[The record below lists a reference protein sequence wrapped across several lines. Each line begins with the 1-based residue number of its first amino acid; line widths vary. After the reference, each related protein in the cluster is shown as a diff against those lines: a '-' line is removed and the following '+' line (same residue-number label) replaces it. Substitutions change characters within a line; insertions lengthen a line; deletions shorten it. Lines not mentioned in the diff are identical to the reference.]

1 MKPDIRVLLVVLSLV
16 MLPGCLGLGSTVNE
30 ATTDGVWEMPDE
42 GQWPQLDLGERA
54 RTTPTLEIYDDCAV
68 LLDDLK
74 DALWEQTLVEIDQN
88 AYWNWAEPE
97 FMMRGEVWLADD
109 VAMEMDGAMP
119 EASANVG
126 NTGGTAPSSSG
137 GEDRSGT
144 YSGTNNQESG
154 VDEADFLKFDGHHFY
169 MINNDHLV
177 ILGVPEHGNVTL
189 VADMELEGQP
199 LQMMKE
205 GDKLVIISSINSWNI
220 PSGDPLR
227 GIMQTDDGNW
237 RSSNLVKYTVIDIT
251 NRSEPN
257 VGREIFIEGSH
268 ETARMVNG
276 TVRSVS
282 HMWSYIPGISS
293 YPSLPDGYWSIESWE
308 DRMDIWNASVYEL
321 IDENQ
326 AIIETLTLADFAPQ
340 MHQRNAD
347 GTISSYTSDS
357 GDCSEFSG
365 SADGVG
371 RGFTSIMTVDLL
383 SEEFSSEVDHIASS
397 WVEVYA
403 SGDMMVLAEPANDWW
418 WFWRNNDYEDA
429 TNIHAFDIS
438 VEGETSYIG
447 SGRVVGTV
455 QDQFSMSE
463 HNGDIRV
470 ASTTDAWGRWWLTE
484 GGEWE
489 VIEPQ
494 NHITVLDASIGASS
508 IISQTGRGPLQ
519 EIGHLGGIAEGERIW
534 SARFV
539 GDLAY
544 LVTFR
549 NMDPLWTIDLSDPEN
564 PTILGE
570 LEVPGVSTYIH
581 PLSNGDLLTIG
592 MPGGEEGLGLDW
604 SMTQLSLFN
613 LSDLTNPTLADTQQL
628 TPAYLDDDCTSIR
641 YCGWSWSY
649 SEATYE
655 HKAFTY
661 WEPAGLLAVPLS
673 THRYVYDTI
682 EKDGRTYSYSGYE
695 YVSKLMLIDVDM
707 DNRTLSLHGE
717 IDHSSFYNEDNGVN
731 GWWGGDSN
739 VRRSVFMADYVY
751 AFSSAGVS
759 VTSYADMNTT
769 AMLEL
774 PGYEVSNSAYYHDDV
789 VMTEDTGDGDSG
801 ESTSGSEGSPPEED
815 G

>member
-1 MKPDIRVLLVVLSLV
+1 MKTDARVPILLVALLL
-16 MLPGCLGLGSTVNE
+16 LPGCLNSIVDE
-30 ATTDGVWEMPDE
+30 IDDMVIWEMSPE
-42 GQWPQLDLGERA
+42 GEWPQLILGERT
-54 RTTPTLEIYDDCAV
+54 RTTPTLETYEDCTV
-68 LLDDLK
+68 LLEDLK

-88 AYWNWAEPE
+88 AYWNWANPWMFGGIWME
-97 FMMRGEVWLADD
+97 DD
-109 VAMEMDGAMP
+109 MLMDGAVP
-119 EASANVG
+119 EASMDADGGSNS
-126 NTGGTAPSSSG
+126 GGTAPSSSG
-137 GEDRSGT
+137 SEDRSGT
-144 YSGTNNQESG
+144 YSETNNQESG

-169 MINNDHLV
+169 MINNNHLV
-177 ILGVPEHGNVTL
+177 IIGVPEHGNVTL
-189 VADMELEGQP
+189 VSDTELEGQP

-205 GDKLVIISSINSWNI
+205 GDSLVIISSINSWNI
-220 PSGDPLR
+220 PSNDPLR
-227 GIMQTDDGNW
+227 SIMQTEDGNW
-237 RSSNLVKYTVIDIT
+237 RSTNLVKYTVIDIT
-251 NRSEPN
+251 NRSDPT

-282 HMWSYIPGISS
+282 HMWSYIPGIQT
-293 YPSLPDGYWSIESWE
+293 YPSLPDDYWNTEDWE
-308 DRMDIWNASVYEL
+308 ERMNLWNASVEDL

-326 AIIETLTLADFAPQ
+326 AAINSLTLADFAPQ

-347 GTISSYTSDS
+347 GTISSYSSGS

-383 SEEFSSEVDHIASS
+383 SAEFSSEVDHIASS

-447 SGRVVGTV
+447 SGRVTGTV

-463 HNGDIRV
+463 YNGDIRV
-470 ASTTDAWGRWWLTE
+470 ASTTDSWGRWWLTE
-484 GGEWE
+484 DGEWE

-494 NHITVLDASIGASS
+494 NHITILRGDDAGSLDELS
-508 IISQTGRGPLQ
+508 
-519 EIGHLGGIAEGERIW
+519 HLGGIAEGERIW

-539 GDLAY
+539 GDMAY

-549 NMDPLWTIDLSDPEN
+549 NVDPLWTIDLSDPAN

-592 MPGGEEGLGLDW
+592 MPGGENGLGLDW

-613 LSDLTNPTLADTQQL
+613 LSDLTNPTLADTQLL
-628 TPAYLDDDCTSIR
+628 TPGYTDDNCATIWS
-641 YCGWSWSY
+641 CGWSWSS

-661 WEPAGLLAVPLS
+661 WEAAGLLAVPLS
-673 THRYVYDTI
+673 THRWVYDTI
-682 EKDGRTYSYSGYE
+682 EIDGRMYSYSGYE

-707 DNRTLSLHGE
+707 ENRTLSLHGE
-717 IDHSSFYNEDNGVN
+717 IDHSSFYNDGNGVS
-731 GWWGGDSN
+731 GWWSGDSD
-739 VRRSVFMADYVY
+739 VRRSVFMGDYVY

-774 PGYEVSNSAYYHDDV
+774 PGYETSTSPYYYDDGDWE
-789 VMTEDTGDGDSG
+789 TEDGDSG
-801 ESTSGSEGSPPEED
+801 ESSSSEGSPPKEE

>member
-1 MKPDIRVLLVVLSLV
+1 
-16 MLPGCLGLGSTVNE
+16 
-30 ATTDGVWEMPDE
+30 
-42 GQWPQLDLGERA
+42 
-54 RTTPTLEIYDDCAV
+54 
-68 LLDDLK
+68 
-74 DALWEQTLVEIDQN
+74 
-88 AYWNWAEPE
+88 
-97 FMMRGEVWLADD
+97 
-109 VAMEMDGAMP
+109 
-119 EASANVG
+119 
-126 NTGGTAPSSSG
+126 
-137 GEDRSGT
+137 
-144 YSGTNNQESG
+144 
-154 VDEADFLKFDGHHFY
+154 
-169 MINNDHLV
+169 
-177 ILGVPEHGNVTL
+177 
-189 VADMELEGQP
+189 
-199 LQMMKE
+199 
-205 GDKLVIISSINSWNI
+205 
-220 PSGDPLR
+220 
-227 GIMQTDDGNW
+227 
-237 RSSNLVKYTVIDIT
+237 
-251 NRSEPN
+251 
-257 VGREIFIEGSH
+257 
-268 ETARMVNG
+268 
-276 TVRSVS
+276 
-282 HMWSYIPGISS
+282 
-293 YPSLPDGYWSIESWE
+293 
-308 DRMDIWNASVYEL
+308 
-321 IDENQ
+321 
-326 AIIETLTLADFAPQ
+326 
-340 MHQRNAD
+340 
-347 GTISSYTSDS
+347 
-357 GDCSEFSG
+357 
-365 SADGVG
+365 
-371 RGFTSIMTVDLL
+371 
-383 SEEFSSEVDHIASS
+383 
-397 WVEVYA
+397 
-403 SGDMMVLAEPANDWW
+403 
-418 WFWRNNDYEDA
+418 
-429 TNIHAFDIS
+429 
-438 VEGETSYIG
+438 
-447 SGRVVGTV
+447 
-455 QDQFSMSE
+455 MSE
-463 HNGDIRV
+463 YNGDIRV
-470 ASTTDAWGRWWLTE
+470 ASTTDSWGRWWLTE

-494 NHITVLDASIGASS
+494 NHITVLSPSTNSTNVVGVITEQRFL
-508 IISQTGRGPLQ
+508 QTVS
-519 EIGHLGGIAEGERIW
+519 HLGGIAEGERIW

-789 VMTEDTGDGDSG
+789 VMTEDTEDGDSG

>member
-1 MKPDIRVLLVVLSLV
+1 MKTDARVPILLVALLL
-16 MLPGCLGLGSTVNE
+16 LPGCLSSIVDEIEDTVI
-30 ATTDGVWEMPDE
+30 WEMSPE
-42 GQWPQLDLGERA
+42 GEWPQLILGERT
-54 RTTPTLEIYDDCAV
+54 RTTPTLETYDDCTV
-68 LLDDLK
+68 LLEDLK

-88 AYWNWAEPE
+88 AYWNWASPIMFGGGWME
-97 FMMRGEVWLADD
+97 DD
-109 VAMEMDGAMP
+109 MVMDGAVA
-119 EASANVG
+119 EASMDAD
-126 NTGGTAPSSSG
+126 GGSNSGGAAPSSSG

-144 YSGTNNQESG
+144 FSETNNQESG

-169 MINNDHLV
+169 MINNNHLV
-177 ILGVPEHGNVTL
+177 IIGVPEHGNVTL
-189 VADMELEGQP
+189 VSDTELEGQP

-205 GDKLVIISSINSWNI
+205 GDSLVIISAINSWNI
-220 PSGDPLR
+220 PSDDPLR
-227 GIMQTDDGNW
+227 SIMQTSDGSW
-237 RSSNLVKYTVIDIT
+237 RSTNLVKYTVIDIT
-251 NRSEPN
+251 NRSDPN

-282 HMWSYIPGISS
+282 HMWSYIPGIQT
-293 YPSLPDGYWSIESWE
+293 YPSLPDDYWNTEDWE
-308 DRMDIWNASVYEL
+308 ERMNVWNASVEDL
-321 IDENQ
+321 IDENR
-326 AIIETLTLADFAPQ
+326 AAFNLLTLADFAPQ

-347 GTISSYTSDS
+347 GTISSYSSGS

-383 SEEFSSEVDHIASS
+383 STEFSSEVDHIASS

-429 TNIHAFDIS
+429 TNLHAFDIS

-463 HNGDIRV
+463 YNGDIRV
-470 ASTTDAWGRWWLTE
+470 ASTTDSWGRWWLTE

-494 NHITVLDASIGASS
+494 NHITILESDGAGSLDE
-508 IISQTGRGPLQ
+508 IS
-519 EIGHLGGIAEGERIW
+519 HLGDIAEGERIW

-539 GDLAY
+539 GDMAY

-549 NMDPLWTIDLSDPEN
+549 NVDPLWTIDLSDPEN

-592 MPGGEEGLGLDW
+592 MPGGEDGLGLDW
-604 SMTQLSLFN
+604 SHTQISLFN

-628 TPAYLDDDCTSIR
+628 TPGYTDDNCPSIWS
-641 YCGWSWSY
+641 CGWSWSS

-661 WEPAGLLAVPLS
+661 WEAAGLLAVPLS
-673 THRYVYDTI
+673 THRWVYDTI
-682 EKDGRTYSYSGYE
+682 EIDGRMYSYSGYE

-707 DNRTLSLHGE
+707 ENRTLSLHGE
-717 IDHSSFYNEDNGVN
+717 IDHSSFYNDGNGVS
-731 GWWGGDSN
+731 GWWSGDSD
-739 VRRSVFMADYVY
+739 VRRSVFMGDYVY

-774 PGYEVSNSAYYHDDV
+774 PGYETSTSPYYYDDV
-789 VMTEDTGDGDSG
+789 VEPEGDGVDESGDS
-801 ESTSGSEGSPPEED
+801 SSSEGSPPKEE

>member
-1 MKPDIRVLLVVLSLV
+1 MKADVRVPIVLVALLL
-16 MLPGCLGLGSTVNE
+16 LPGCLNSVIDDIEDSTI
-30 ATTDGVWEMPDE
+30 WELSPNGE
-42 GQWPQLDLGERA
+42 WPQLGLGERT
-54 RTTPTLEIYDDCAV
+54 RTTPTLDTYDDCSV
-68 LLDDLK
+68 LLEDLK
-74 DALWEQTLVEIDQN
+74 NALWEQTLVEIDQN
-88 AYWNWAEPE
+88 AYWNWADPW
-97 FMMRGEVWLADD
+97 MRGGGMWFEDD
-109 VAMEMDGAMP
+109 MVMDGAVA
-119 EASANVG
+119 EASMDADGGSNS
-126 NTGGTAPSSSG
+126 GGTAPSSSG
-137 GEDRSGT
+137 SEDRSGT
-144 YSGTNNQESG
+144 FSETNNQESG

-177 ILGVPEHGNVTL
+177 IIGVPEHGNVTL

-205 GDKLVIISSINSWNI
+205 GDSLVIISAINSWNI
-220 PSGDPLR
+220 PSDDPLR
-227 GIMQTDDGNW
+227 SIMQTDDGNW

-251 NRSEPN
+251 NRSDPD

-282 HMWSYIPGISS
+282 HMWSYIPGIQT
-293 YPSLPDGYWSIESWE
+293 YPSLPDDYWNTEDWE
-308 DRMDIWNASVYEL
+308 ERMNLWNASVEDL
-321 IDENQ
+321 IDENR
-326 AIIETLTLADFAPQ
+326 ATFNLLTLADFAPQ
-340 MHQRNAD
+340 MHQRMAD
-347 GTISSYTSDS
+347 GTISSYSSGS

-447 SGRVVGTV
+447 SGRVTGTV
-455 QDQFSMSE
+455 QDQFSISE
-463 HNGDIRV
+463 YNGDIRV
-470 ASTTDAWGRWWLTE
+470 ASTTDSWGRWWLTE

-494 NHITVLDASIGASS
+494 NHVTVLSPTQCMIPEGCEDTSSELAQIGYV
-508 IISQTGRGPLQ
+508 GN
-519 EIGHLGGIAEGERIW
+519 IAEGERIW

-539 GDLAY
+539 GDLGY

-549 NMDPLWTIDLSDPEN
+549 NMDPLWTIDLSDPTN

-570 LEVPGVSTYIH
+570 LHIPGVSTYIH
-581 PLSNGDLLTIG
+581 PLSSGDLLTIG
-592 MPGGEEGLGLDW
+592 MPGGEDGLGLDW
-604 SMTQLSLFN
+604 SHTQISLFN
-613 LSDLTNPTLADTQQL
+613 LSDLTIPTLADTQLL
-628 TPAYLDDDCTSIR
+628 TPAYTDDDCPSIWS
-641 YCGWSWSY
+641 CGWSWSY

-682 EKDGRTYSYSGYE
+682 EIDGRMYSYSGYE

-707 DNRTLSLHGE
+707 ENRTLSVHGE
-717 IDHSSFYNEDNGVN
+717 IDHSSFYNDDNGVN
-731 GWWGGDSN
+731 GWWSGDSN

-774 PGYEVSNSAYYHDDV
+774 PGYEVSNSPYYHDDV
-789 VMTEDTGDGDSG
+789 VMMEDTEDGDSG
-801 ESTSGSEGSPPEED
+801 ESSSGSEGSPPKEE